1 MSKIEVDAIEP
12 QSGTTLTLGASGDTI
27 NLASG
32 ATAGFG
38 KVLQVV
44 SGSTTSETST
54 SSSTFSDYLSVS
66 ITPTF
71 ASSKILIIGSING
84 IRRDSGD
91 GYLNVRIFDG
101 ASFAADLT
109 YAALYTG
116 GSSALRISG
125 ATASFLESPNT
136 TSTKTYKLQL
146 RNPQNS
152 GTVTVGDNNDC
163 ESTIT
168 LIEIAG

>member
-1 MSKIEVDAIEP
+1 MPLTRIQSLGITDGTIVNADINASAAIA
-12 QSGTTLTLGASGDTI
+12 TTKFGA
-27 NLASG
+27 G
-32 ATAGFG
+32 AL
-38 KVLQVV
+38 LQVV
-44 SGSTTSETST
+44 SGSTTTETT
-54 SSSTFSDYLSVS
+54 ISSSTFSDYLSVS

-101 ASFAADLT
+101 ASFDKDLT
-109 YAALYTG
+109 FASLYTG

-125 ATASFLESPNT
+125 ATASFLHSPNT
-136 TSTKTYKLQL
+136 TSVKTYKLQL

-152 GTVTVGDNNDC
+152 GSVTVGDNNDC

-168 LIEIAG
+168 LMEIAG

>member
-1 MSKIEVDAIEP
+1 MSLTQLRSRGILD
-12 QSGTTLTLGASGDTI
+12 GTITTGDFASGV
-27 NLASG
+27 G
-32 ATAGFG
+32 G

-54 SSSTFSDYLSVS
+54 NSSTFSDYLSVS

-71 ASSKILIIGSING
+71 TSSKILIIGSING

-109 YAALYTG
+109 HASLYTG

-152 GTVTVGDNNDC
+152 GYVTVGDNNDC